1 MNQKGATTVHTTQ
14 GSAFWETSQAFDYT
28 RSNRQFDKCI
38 LETWNG

>member
-14 GSAFWETSQAFDYT
+14 GSAFWETSQALAYT
-28 RSNRQFDKCI
+28 SNRQFDKCI